1 MTESEYTAK
10 VRAVLNQHSNEA
22 RARLAKLPGLLPEKT
37 KAMEITIFVDQMG
50 EGFLTV
56 RVALTGPDLHVL
68 NKAIGEAAILFET
81 KMVKDELVPPLPL
94 MDPFEEEFAV
104 AAGLVEGS
112 LFVVE
117 AAQLVDALVAKGL
130 EAIVLDQRVVG
141 IVAGTERAVNGCS
154 PAQVGDAAAMGGVLH
169 L

>member
-1 MTESEYTAK
+1 MNGLAIARDFQPTMTESEYTAE
-10 VRAVLNQHSNEA
+10 VSAVLNQHSAEA
-22 RARLAKLPGLLPEKT
+22 RARLARLPGLLPENA

-68 NKAIGEAAILFET
+68 NKAIGEAAVLFET

-104 AAGLVEGS
+104 EHALADCAVVWLVEVWEG
-112 LFVVE
+112 
-117 AAQLVDALVAKGL
+117 VDRSGFRVPVS
-130 EAIVLDQRVVG
+130 IVSHEG
-141 IVAGTERAVNGCS
+141 CGTKAPVKLLS
-154 PAQVGDAAAMGGVLH
+154 
-169 L
+169 